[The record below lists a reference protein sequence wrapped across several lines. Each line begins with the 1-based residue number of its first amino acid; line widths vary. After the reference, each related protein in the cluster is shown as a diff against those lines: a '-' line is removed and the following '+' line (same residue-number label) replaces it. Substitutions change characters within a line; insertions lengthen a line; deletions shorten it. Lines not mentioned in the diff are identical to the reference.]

1 MTRRGDETPEDSTQD
16 GLFPDHQGDY
26 RDSDHRG
33 DDRGEDR
40 NVALDD
46 RDASEASDASDAS
59 DASAKKND
67 RPEPIFDIAWGPLLN
82 RYRMRLSFTGMLTA
96 TAFLFLSMSSSLL
109 PRGAVFQGLV
119 SGAAA
124 ALGYMLG
131 VAASWLFWFM
141 LSKEKRRINERNHS
155 WLWWGPLGVIAA
167 VGSIVMLRRFRMW
180 QNEVREMVD
189 VDPLGWSVYIVVPLV
204 AILVFAM
211 LMLIGQG
218 WGLMTRTIFR
228 WLNRIVPPRISAV
241 TAGALMVVLTMFLAN
256 GVIATNSMRAL
267 NTVFAATNT
276 DTKKGTERPTSESR
290 SGSTDSLVSWE
301 SLGREG
307 RSFVAKGPTTEELE
321 DFNGSEATEPVR
333 AFVGMADADADLREN
348 AELAAE
354 ELVRAGGLDRE
365 VIAIGSATGSG
376 WINQA
381 TVSSLEYMY
390 NGDVATVS
398 MQYSYLP
405 SWLSFLV
412 DSERARQAGVALFE
426 AVDAKVQELP
436 ERKRPEVVVFG
447 ESLGSFGA
455 EAAFGTVPTLSA
467 RTDGALFVGPTFNN
481 ELWQEMTTHR
491 DPGSRQRLPVYE
503 GGESVR
509 FMSDAE
515 DLAEFAEEH
524 PDAEW
529 DRPRT
534 VYLQHS
540 SDPITFWSPDLIL
553 ERPDWMEEPT
563 GRGTPDMTW
572 LPFIS
577 FLQVSADMAVSL
589 DVPDGHGHNYVSGI
603 PVAWAEVLE
612 PDGWTDEKTEELIP
626 LLSRS

>member
-1 MTRRGDETPEDSTQD
+1 MTRRGKETPERPGRD
-16 GLFPDHQGDY
+16 GLFPDHQGAY
-26 RDSDHRG
+26 RDTDDHG
-33 DDRGEDR
+33 DGRAVDDHG
-40 NVALDD
+40 VAPDD
-46 RDASEASDASDAS
+46 TDASEA
-59 DASAKKND
+59 
-67 RPEPIFDIAWGPLLN
+67 PETSEKIFDIAWGPLLD
-82 RYRMRLSFTGMLTA
+82 RYRKRLSFTGMLTA
-96 TAFLFLSMSSSLL
+96 TVFLFLSMSTSLL
-109 PRGAVFQGLV
+109 PRGAMFQGLI

-131 VAASWLFWFM
+131 VGASWLFWFM
-141 LSKEKRRINERNHS
+141 LSKEKRRINERSHS
-155 WLWWGPLGVIAA
+155 WLWWVPLGVVAL
-167 VGSIVMLRRFRMW
+167 VGTVFMLRRFRTW
-180 QNEVREMVD
+180 QNEIRAVVD
-189 VDPLGWSVYIVVPLV
+189 VDPLGWSAYVTVPV
-204 AILVFAM
+204 IAVLVFAV

-228 WLNRIVPPRISAV
+228 AMNRIIPPRISAV
-241 TAGALMVVLTMFLAN
+241 ASGALMVVLTMFLAN
-256 GVIATNSMRAL
+256 GVIATNSMKVL
-267 NTVFAATNT
+267 NTMFAATNT
-276 DTKKGTERPTSESR
+276 DTKKGTERPSSETR
-290 SGSTDSLVSWE
+290 SGSPDSLVSWE

-307 RSFVAKGPTTEELE
+307 RSFVAKGPTVEELE
-321 DFNGSEATEPVR
+321 DFNDTEATEPVR
-333 AFVGMADADADLREN
+333 TFVGMQDTDADLREN

-381 TVSSLEYMY
+381 TVDSLEYMY

-412 DSERARQAGVALFE
+412 DSERARQAGTALFE

-481 ELWQEMTTHR
+481 ELWQEIVTHR
-491 DPGSRQRLPVYE
+491 DAGSRQRLPVYE
-503 GGESVR
+503 DGENVR
-509 FMSDAE
+509 FMSETD
-515 DLAEFAEEH
+515 DLENFAEEN
-524 PDAEW
+524 PEAEW
-529 DRPRT
+529 ERPRT

-540 SDPITFWSPDLIL
+540 SDPITFWSPSLIL
-553 ERPDWMEEPT
+553 ERPDWMEEPAQP
-563 GRGTPDMTW
+563 GTPDMTW

-577 FLQVSADMAVSL
+577 FLQLSADMAVSL
-589 DVPDGHGHNYVSGI
+589 DVPDGYGHNYVSGI
-603 PVAWAEVLE
+603 PVAWAEILE

-626 LLSRS
+626 LLSR